1 MPLWDKGARKRPV
14 WVSLRTEDFV
24 PRMSNSSE
32 RDKLQK
38 LYFRIGEVATIVGVE
53 PHVLRYWEGEFRSV
67 RPQKSA
73 RGQRIYSRRDV
84 ETLLKVKE
92 LLYAHRFTIAGARR
106 RLRDGGP
113 DLSVPEPDAATP
125 SSAPAAAPALEAAS
139 LPTQVAA
146 RLADGGGVE
155 IAAVAAP
162 PPGIA
167 VEELQAVYDRLVVVR
182 NRARALLTQ
191 VDDWG
196 NDPKAP

>member
-1 MPLWDKGARKRPV
+1 V
-14 WVSLRTEDFV
+14 
-24 PRMSNSSE
+24 SSE

-106 RLRDGGP
+106 RLREGGP
-113 DLSVPEPDAATP
+113 DLDAPEPAG
-125 SSAPAAAPALEAAS
+125 PAAEASAAPQAAQAAAVEAEVHAVPALVIDA
-139 LPTQVAA
+139 PQVSAEP
-146 RLADGGGVE
+146 GV
-155 IAAVAAP
+155 P
-162 PPGIA
+162 L
-167 VEELQAVYDRLVVVR
+167 EELRAVHVRLCSLR
-182 NRARALLTQ
+182 DRARALLAE
-191 VDDWG
+191 VDTWG
-196 NDPKAP
+196 DDDAAAP

>member
-1 MPLWDKGARKRPV
+1 M
-14 WVSLRTEDFV
+14 
-24 PRMSNSSE
+24 SSE

-106 RLRDGGP
+106 RLREGGP
-113 DLSVPEPDAATP
+113 DLGEPQAEA
-125 SSAPAAAPALEAAS
+125 SAAP
-139 LPTQVAA
+139 Q
-146 RLADGGGVE
+146 
-155 IAAVAAP
+155 AAVAEAEAHTVPALVIGAP
-162 PPGIA
+162 HVIVEPGVPLEDLRA
-167 VEELQAVYDRLVVVR
+167 VHVRLCSLR
-182 NRARALLTQ
+182 DRARALLAE
-191 VDDWG
+191 VDTWG
-196 NDPKAP
+196 DDDATAP